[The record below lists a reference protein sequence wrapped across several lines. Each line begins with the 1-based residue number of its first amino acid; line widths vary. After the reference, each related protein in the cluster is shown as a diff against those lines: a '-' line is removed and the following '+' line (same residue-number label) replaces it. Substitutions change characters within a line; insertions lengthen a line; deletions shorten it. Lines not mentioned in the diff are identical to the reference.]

1 MNQTRRTTAEFLWY
15 PLIAVLYSAIIF
27 FAAFLTPSSP
37 TEQVVWKYS
46 LEKLILVIIL
56 FVPFLLSVL
65 CLLLRKTKLVSA
77 ALSRFLS
84 SRVVHVLSI
93 LLVMGSLIY
102 LTCSFAGG
110 FGKYTQISQHL
121 FPIVILISFFSSET
135 FIFQIVHTEEKI
147 GGKTWSNLSSIKLSK
162 EDKLV
167 LLAILATIGFVA
179 AVIVNY
185 YRGYYQYQ
193 PYPYNTF
200 LFEIDDKFEDFSV
213 VVGETIGMNPY
224 ENFLSGQYPFTL
236 LVGSIFSS
244 FSNNIGYLLFVVIF
258 AFVYYI
264 FSYQFFRLE
273 KKPLGLLLTIIITT
287 LSYPLLFSLDR
298 GNFELLVFAFL
309 LIFLYYYNKG
319 KYLESAIFLAMASA
333 LKIYPAIFLLLFIK
347 DKKYKEILI
356 TIGTIAGLTLAS
368 LLFFKG
374 GIWKNLQYLLNF
386 SNISNNWV
394 FNSFLSIDKDT
405 LVQRGVSLLTFIK
418 IIVHQMDI
426 PLPVF
431 ISQNFLSLYYILVA
445 IIFLPIAY
453 YVVFV
458 EKVLWKNVTLL
469 TVSMLLLPT
478 LSADYKL
485 MHMYLPLFMFVNA
498 RESNRMDIVY
508 LISFAILL
516 IPKNYFFLQNV
527 VSDASECHDISLAV
541 TTNIAVLILFIFTIM
556 IPGLIDR
563 IKSKS
568 KAKPLNLNA
577 Q

>member
-1 MNQTRRTTAEFLWY
+1 MMDKTQRTNVENLGFLVVAAVYSGVLFLAELRT
-15 PLIAVLYSAIIF
+15 PISPER
-27 FAAFLTPSSP
+27 LTP
-37 TEQVVWKYS
+37 TII
-46 LEKLILVIIL
+46 LLFFLIL
-56 FVPFLLSVL
+56 
-65 CLLLRKTKLVSA
+65 LLLFLFFNRTKLVGAIFSW
-77 ALSRFLS
+77 FLS
-84 SRVVHVLSI
+84 SRGIHIVSI
-93 LLVMGSLIY
+93 FLFFVSIFY

-110 FGKYTQISQHL
+110 FGKYTQISQNL
-121 FPIVILISFFSSET
+121 FPIVFFISFFSCET
-135 FIFQIVHTEEKI
+135 VIYQIIHTEEKI
-147 GGKTWSNLSSIKLSK
+147 GGKIWRNISSIKLNK

-167 LLAILATIGFVA
+167 LLAILLTIGFVA

-185 YRGYYQYQ
+185 YRGYYLYQ

-244 FSNNIGYLLFVVIF
+244 FSNDIGYLLFVVIF

-264 FSYQFFRLE
+264 FGYQFLRLE

-469 TVSMLLLPT
+469 TISMLLLPT

-485 MHMYLPLFMFVNA
+485 MHLYLPLFLFINA
-498 RESNRMDIVY
+498 REINRMDIVY

-527 VSDASECHDISLAV
+527 VSDASQCHDISLAV
-541 TTNIAVLILFIFTIM
+541 TTNIAILIFLIIVIM
-556 IPGLIDR
+556 IPGFIDR
-563 IKSKS
+563 IKSKP
-568 KAKPLNLNA
+568 KAKLLKANS